1 MNNDNAPGAGWRKAT
16 YSNGQGSC
24 VEVGNVPSRILIRDT
39 TQECMGSARTV
50 LSTTPSAWQAFA
62 ASLK

>member
-24 VEVGNVPSRILIRDT
+24 VEIGHTPDHILIRDT
-39 TQECMGSARTV
+39 KQARMGSARTV